1 MHIEWLKIFS
11 TAFLSAF
18 LFFAVS
24 VTASAQSPA
33 DDEQALPFAS
43 PQEAAKFLVEALQT
57 GDLEQLEA
65 LFGKGHMEILFS
77 GNDNADADNRKAF
90 AAAAKR
96 HMRIE
101 ETHNGQRAT
110 LYVGDEEWPFPVPLL
125 KNGQTWV
132 FDAVQGKE
140 ELLNRR
146 IGRNELNVLR
156 VLRGYVAAQFEYAGQ
171 DRDGDGIA
179 EYAQKL
185 ASDPGTQNGLFW
197 PVPPGMPQSPLGALI
212 AYARTD
218 ASPKDAKEV
227 PPPYHGYYYKILYRQ
242 GSNAPG
248 GKYMYVIN
256 GNMIAGFGLAA
267 FPAKYGESGIYTFA
281 VNHRGE
287 IYQRDLGAATAKAAA
302 AMKDYNP
309 DENWQPVKQ
318 E

>member
-1 MHIEWLKIFS
+1 MPIELLKFLRA
-11 TAFLSAF
+11 AFIGA
-18 LFFAVS
+18 FFALGIPVY
-24 VTASAQSPA
+24 AQSPA
-33 DDEQALPFAS
+33 EGEQALPFAS
-43 PQEAAKFLVEALQT
+43 PQEAVDFLVEALQA

-77 GNDNADADNRKAF
+77 GNDNADADNRNAF

-96 HMRIE
+96 HVRIE
-101 ETHNGQRAT
+101 ETRNGQRAA
-110 LYVGDEEWPFPVPLL
+110 LYVGEDEWPFPVPLV
-125 KNGQTWV
+125 KNGPNWA
-132 FDAVQGKE
+132 FDAAQGKE

-146 IGRNELNVLR
+146 IGRNELNALR
-156 VLRGYVAAQFEYAGQ
+156 VLRGYAAAQFEYAGQ

-197 PVPPGMPQSPLGALI
+197 PAQPGTPPSPLGPLI
-212 AYARTD
+212 AQARTD
-218 ASPKDAKEV
+218 AIPKETKENNL
-227 PPPYHGYYYKILYRQ
+227 PPYHGYYYKILYRQ
-242 GSNAPG
+242 GPNAPG

-256 GNMIAGFGLAA
+256 GNMIAGFALAA
-267 FPAKYGESGIYTFA
+267 FPAKYGETGIYTFA

-318 E
+318 D